1 MTETTSDARG
11 AQRDG
16 KARVLVMGAGAVG
29 GYFGACLVRAGHD
42 VTFIARGANL
52 ERLRSDGLR
61 ITGAMGEFTISDA
74 KASDVATP
82 ADLVLMSVKNYD
94 LDDATK
100 SIASSGGVVL
110 TLQNGVDAPY
120 RVREL
125 LGDIVLGGSTGIVAD
140 LPEPGRVHVVSNYA
154 WIRFGE
160 IDGSGSTERV
170 ELVTAILGVDGVEPM
185 PVPDARI
192 SLWEKMSLM
201 CGMAGLTT
209 LHQRPMGEIL
219 GDEELRATFE
229 SLVRE
234 CAAIATA
241 RGVPLSDDFVERRM
255 RYAGQIDPT
264 AMSSMS
270 RDFARGKPI
279 ELETFNGAIVRMG
292 AEDGIDVPCNRAVYD
307 RIRSAR

>member
-1 MTETTSDARG
+1 MTEAARI
-11 AQRDG
+11 
-16 KARVLVMGAGAVG
+16 LVMGAGAVG
-29 GYFGACLVRAGHD
+29 GYFGACLARAGHD

-52 ERLRSDGLR
+52 ERLRGDGLR
-61 ITGAMGEFTISDA
+61 ITGAMGEFTISGA
-74 KASDVATP
+74 TVSDVATP

-100 SIASSGGVVL
+100 TIAKSGGVVL

-125 LGDIVLGGSTGIVAD
+125 LGDVVLGGSTGIVAD
-140 LPEPGRVHVVSNYA
+140 LPEPGHVHVVSDYA

-160 IDGSGSTERV
+160 IDARPMTDRVDRVTEVLDV
-170 ELVTAILGVDGVEPM
+170 EGIEPM
-185 PVPDARI
+185 PVPDARV

-219 GDEELRATFE
+219 GDVELRSTFE
-229 SLVRE
+229 SIVRE
-234 CAAIATA
+234 CAAVATA
-241 RGVPLSDDFVERRM
+241 RGVPLSDDFVERQM
-255 RYAGQIDPT
+255 RYAGQIDPA

-270 RDFARGKPI
+270 RDFARGRPI

-292 AEDGIDVPCNRAVYD
+292 AEAGIEVACNREVYD
-307 RIRSAR
+307 GIRSAR